1 MVWSIRVLK
10 TDLYDSVFS
19 NDECLNIRGLALT
32 VAIEH
37 FPPTP
42 AGKQLLRKPF
52 SLMIWCIL

>member
-1 MVWSIRVLK
+1 MIPF
-10 TDLYDSVFS
+10 FS
-19 NDECLNIRGLALT
+19 DDECLNIRGLALT

-52 SLMIWCIL
+52 SLMI